1 MKLHLK
7 SISLNNETP
16 FEFQDND
23 RKIDEEQ
30 ELLSLVLLVGNT
42 IYVDREF
49 EAYKGLVKN
58 DEGQLI
64 PIYQGDL
71 DHLIKASFDPKVI
84 TSKDFIVSLFFC
96 LLFDYYNSVFYSGL
110 VKGNDDEDVFASPSF
125 LFHQPFVG
133 AYEETL
139 FRGIL
144 QHSLTTRYGSLE
156 KGKLYSSLIFGSMHF
171 LNYFIL
177 KDSGY
182 TVQDGIFQS
191 YNAFIVSYFILG
203 ELYIKRNG
211 DLEVNAAVHAWNNII
226 LILYS
231 IHESK
236 EIPKINLVT
245 VNF

>member
-1 MKLHLK
+1 MNLHLK
-7 SISLNNETP
+7 SLSSNTETQLKFQGNSLQIEEEEELISLA
-16 FEFQDND
+16 
-23 RKIDEEQ
+23 
-30 ELLSLVLLVGNT
+30 LLVGNT
-42 IYVDREF
+42 IYVNREF
-49 EAYKGLVKN
+49 EKYKGLVKN
-58 DEGQLI
+58 DEDQLI

-71 DHLIKASFDPKVI
+71 HQLIKASFDPKVL

-96 LLFDYYNSVFYSGL
+96 LLSDYYNSVFYSGL
-110 VKGNDDEDVFASPSF
+110 VKGNDEEDVFASPTF

-144 QHSLTTRYGSLE
+144 QHSLTNRYRSVE
-156 KGKLYSSLIFGSMHF
+156 KGKLHSSLIFGSIHF

-226 LILYS
+226 LVLYS
-231 IHESK
+231 IYESK